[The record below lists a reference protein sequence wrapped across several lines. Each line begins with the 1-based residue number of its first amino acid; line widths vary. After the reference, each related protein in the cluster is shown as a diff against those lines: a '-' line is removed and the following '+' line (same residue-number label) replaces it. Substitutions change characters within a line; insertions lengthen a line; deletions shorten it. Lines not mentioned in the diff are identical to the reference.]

1 MSSSSNLPAPPA
13 EQSGTRA
20 AWPDM
25 RKAYADCWAEARQQ
39 SPLRAA
45 VALFT
50 LTAVSVVGLV
60 IGLVG
65 GFILGLTGNNQS

>member
-1 MSSSSNLPAPPA
+1 MSSSSNLPVPPA
-13 EQSGTRA
+13 EQSEMRA
-20 AWPDM
+20 AWADM
-25 RKAYADCWAEARQQ
+25 RKAFADCWAEARQQ
-39 SPLRAA
+39 SPLKA
-45 VALFT
+45 VTAMFT